1 MANTTRRAAATAA
14 TSEPAANA
22 AAHRGEGIFD
32 VHVSMV
38 SDSTKYV
45 GRINIEID
53 ESLIYLD
60 EHGNEAETSQFS
72 FDAYNL
78 RQQLT
83 KVCKEYR
90 KYLLLANGNLESG
103 QVGMLL
109 FGAELKI
116 KRTFAA
122 AGTPRRVGEGT
133 YERDTYITD
142 IESVELSDDAMVDD
156 LRASIRENKAMARV
170 AIANPFA

>member
-1 MANTTRRAAATAA
+1 M
-14 TSEPAANA
+14 E
-22 AAHRGEGIFD
+22 HKGEGTFN

-45 GRINIEID
+45 GRINVEID
-53 ESLIYLD
+53 ENLIQID
-60 EHGNEAETSQFS
+60 EHGNETETSQFS

-103 QVGMLL
+103 QIGMLL
-109 FGAELKI
+109 FGAEITI

-122 AGTPRRVGEGT
+122 AGTPRRQGEGN
-133 YERDTYITD
+133 YERDVYITD
-142 IESVELSDDAMVDD
+142 IEKVELSDDAMLDD